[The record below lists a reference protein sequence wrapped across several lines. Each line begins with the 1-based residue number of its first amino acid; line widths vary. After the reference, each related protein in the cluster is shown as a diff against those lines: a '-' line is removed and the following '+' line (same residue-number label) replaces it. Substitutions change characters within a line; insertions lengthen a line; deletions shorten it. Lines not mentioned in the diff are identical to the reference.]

1 MEQFQEKT
9 VLKHKTEYLKESDF
23 ESFYIEN
30 LIMRTG
36 SLLALCF
43 GQAGSEIIAS
53 NMNTSKLSFCSGFNN
68 NTDDYYLKC

>member
-1 MEQFQEKT
+1 MEKFQEKT
-9 VLKHKTEYLKESDF
+9 VLQHKKQYLKESDF

-53 NMNTSKLSFCSGFNN
+53 NLNASNLLLTL
-68 NTDDYYLKC
+68 LQ